1 MKSTKDKTMKGTFS
15 LEPLKDKV
23 IRNIVNSQTKE
34 QLESSMR
41 YAQLA
46 GLQEDELVK
55 DWLKFKKQIT
65 NFNCPF

>member
-1 MKSTKDKTMKGTFS
+1 MSGTFS
-15 LEPLKDKV
+15 LEPLKNKV

-46 GLQEDELVK
+46 GLQDDELVK

-65 NFNCPF
+65 NFNSPF

>member
-1 MKSTKDKTMKGTFS
+1 MKGTFS
-15 LEPLKDKV
+15 LEPLKNKV
-23 IRNIVNSQTKE
+23 IRNFVNSQTKE

-65 NFNCPF
+65 NFNSPF

>member
-1 MKSTKDKTMKGTFS
+1 MSGTFS
-15 LEPLKDKV
+15 LEPLKNKV

-65 NFNCPF
+65 NFNSPF

>member
-1 MKSTKDKTMKGTFS
+1 MKGTFS
-15 LEPLKDKV
+15 LEPLKNKV

-55 DWLKFKKQIT
+55 DWLNFKKQIT
-65 NFNCPF
+65 NFNSPF

>member
-1 MKSTKDKTMKGTFS
+1 MKGNFS
-15 LEPLKDKV
+15 LEPLKNKV

-46 GLQEDELVK
+46 GLQDDELVK

-65 NFNCPF
+65 NFNSPF

>member
-1 MKSTKDKTMKGTFS
+1 MKGTFS
-15 LEPLKDKV
+15 LEPLKNKV

-46 GLQEDELVK
+46 GLQDDELVK
-55 DWLKFKKQIT
+55 DWLKFKQQIT
-65 NFNCPF
+65 NFNSPF

>member
-1 MKSTKDKTMKGTFS
+1 MRGNFS

-23 IRNIVNSQTKE
+23 IRNIIESETKE

-46 GLQEDELVK
+46 GLQDDELVK

-65 NFNCPF
+65 NFNSPF

>member
-1 MKSTKDKTMKGTFS
+1 MSGTFS
-15 LEPLKDKV
+15 LEPLKNKV

-46 GLQEDELVK
+46 GLQDDELVK
-55 DWLKFKKQIT
+55 DWLKFKQQIT
-65 NFNCPF
+65 NFNSPF